1 MTVVIDGTTGITTP
15 GLTDTG
21 ASVITVTDNTNAA
34 LRVTQLGTGNAVLVE
49 DSTNPDSTPFVID
62 ANGNTVV
69 GYTSATT
76 TVTGQGTVTPK
87 LQAHGTTDSTAT
99 VGQYGWSN
107 TIPYYVF
114 NRSAGAIGT
123 YTAPTAT
130 TPIGIVSFDCADG
143 TSFVT
148 AAEIRGSSDSAIS
161 TGIVPG
167 RLTFHTTDTGGSFSE
182 RMRVTSTGVGIGV
195 ATSAYPLS
203 VSDGIEVMYIQ
214 PSSSVTNI
222 AAVNTPLAFFAA
234 NLEAMRIST
243 GLNLGIGLT
252 SLTDVGSLEIRAGT
266 TAVAPI
272 LLNAGTNLTTPYA
285 GAIEFDGN
293 VFYATSDTTSGRGF
307 VPTRQYFRR
316 TTDATAFG
324 PAIANF
330 FGTTS
335 GVSLDTS
342 TFYEV
347 EYNLYFTKT
356 TAGTVTFTLTFSNA
370 PINCDANYVGTPVGG
385 VGTVG
390 TSQTAAL
397 VKSTAAASALPA
409 TGSLTTA
416 VNHQYTVRAIFQAN
430 ATTGGTLNLQITSSA
445 GTVTPLTG
453 SYYKI
458 TRLPAANTG
467 AFV

>member
-1 MTVVIDGTTGITTP
+1 MTIILDGTTGITSP
-15 GLTDTG
+15 GEAISG
-21 ASVITVTDNTNAA
+21 NVSIS
-34 LRVTQLGTGNAVLVE
+34 GNAVV
-49 DSTNPDSTPFVID
+49 
-62 ANGNTVV
+62 GNTVSV
-69 GYTSATT
+69 PTVAATTAITPHLQVHGSTLSPASSGQYAWSATT
-76 TVTGQGTVTPK
+76 
-87 LQAHGTTDSTAT
+87 
-99 VGQYGWSN
+99 
-107 TIPYYVF
+107 PYYTF

-123 YTAPTAT
+123 YTVV
-130 TPIGIVSFDCADG
+130 GIDNVLGIIQFNGSDG
-143 TSFVT
+143 ASFVG
-148 AAEIRGSSDSAIS
+148 AAQIRGLSGNPIS
-161 TGIVPG
+161 TGVMPG
-167 RLTFHTTDTGGSFSE
+167 ALTFWTSSTAGTLTE
-182 RMRVTSTGVGIGV
+182 RMRIDQQGYVGIGV
-195 ATSAYPLS
+195 SSLSYPFA
-203 VSDGIEVMYIQ
+203 VSDGTTVLLFNPQSGSSIASFGTRSTESLVLVSNDTEVM
-214 PSSSVTNI
+214 
-222 AAVNTPLAFFAA
+222 
-234 NLEAMRIST
+234 R
-243 GLNLGIGLT
+243 LNFSGNVGIGVT
-252 SLTDVGSLEIRAGT
+252 PTDSGVLEIKAGT
-266 TAVAPI
+266 TNTAPI
-272 LLNAGTNLTTPYA
+272 LLNPGSTLTNAYA
-285 GAIEFDGN
+285 GAVEFDGN
-293 VFYATSDTTSGRGF
+293 VFYATADTTSGRGF
-307 VPTRQYFRR
+307 VPTRQFFRR

-335 GVSLDTS
+335 GASLDTS

-390 TSQTAAL
+390 TPQTAAL
-397 VKSTAAASALPA
+397 VKSTAAASALPV

-416 VNHQYTVRAIFQAN
+416 VNHQYTVKAIFQAN